1 TSCSCSA
8 RSGSRRRG
16 WFPEPGVGATHHSS
30 REPPLCS
37 TLGPMT
43 AVYLVGAGPGDPS
56 LITVRGLR
64 CLERADVVVY
74 DHLVH
79 PRLLSMAPADA
90 ERIDVGAA
98 APQPGEQDAICL

>member
-1 TSCSCSA
+1 
-8 RSGSRRRG
+8 
-16 WFPEPGVGATHHSS
+16 
-30 REPPLCS
+30 
-37 TLGPMT
+37 MT

-79 PRLLSMAPADA
+79 PRLQSMAPMHA

-98 APQPGEQDAICL
+98 EPQPG

>member
-1 TSCSCSA
+1 
-8 RSGSRRRG
+8 
-16 WFPEPGVGATHHSS
+16 
-30 REPPLCS
+30 
-37 TLGPMT
+37 MT

-79 PRLLSMAPADA
+79 PRLLSMAPAGRRA
-90 ERIDVGAA
+90 HRRRRRRAA
-98 APQPGEQDAICL
+98 AARAGRHLLLLVRRRRARARSSRG